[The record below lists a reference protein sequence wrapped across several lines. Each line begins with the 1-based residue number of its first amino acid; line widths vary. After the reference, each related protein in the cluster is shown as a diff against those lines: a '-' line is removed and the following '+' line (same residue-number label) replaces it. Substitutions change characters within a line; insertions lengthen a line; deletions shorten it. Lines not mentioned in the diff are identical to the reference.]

1 MQEEEFLINTLQH
14 KLSKVLAEKVEI
26 ENRLEQEQEYISN
39 RLQKQVADRQREK
52 EEMERRLEEQKMLVA
67 QMMHEKEKL
76 AEQLQHLRL
85 TVEIE
90 EESISNKLGKAV
102 AQTKG
107 EKDELLAQLE
117 RERAAAKVPSSR
129 CHRLAY
135 FRLVRPPPCG
145 RARWRCGRR
154 MREWGGRSVKPGAEA
169 IGWRQALAREHEA
182 QRADLKQLQVAR
194 RSRTLVRSSAGG

>member
-52 EEMERRLEEQKMLVA
+52 EEMERRLEEQKMLVT

-135 FRLVRPPPCG
+135 FHLVRPRPCG

-154 MREWGGRSVKPGAEA
+154 VGEWGMAAARSAPPGAKA
-169 IGWRQALAREHEA
+169 VGWRPPPPGH
-182 QRADLKQLQVAR
+182 V
-194 RSRTLVRSSAGG
+194 SSLLPY